1 MTAHA
6 GTALHRRRA
15 ETIGQYPFAKL
26 RLLLTGRFPGAS
38 SSRLAPLVTRLDLLH
53 ELDHAVFAAYDWDSS
68 MSDVVILDGLL
79 ALNLERKAAKAGN
92 QAAEEEPE
100 EDEEL
105 EESEE

>member
-1 MTAHA
+1 MVWSGATHFTVVSKLIGGPGGSTLV
-6 GTALHRRRA
+6 GTVR
-15 ETIGQYPFAKL
+15 
-26 RLLLTGRFPGAS
+26 
-38 SSRLAPLVTRLDLLH
+38 PLVTRLDLLH

-68 MSDVVILDGLL
+68 MSDVVILEGLL
-79 ALNLERKAAKAGN
+79 ALNLEREAAQAGN